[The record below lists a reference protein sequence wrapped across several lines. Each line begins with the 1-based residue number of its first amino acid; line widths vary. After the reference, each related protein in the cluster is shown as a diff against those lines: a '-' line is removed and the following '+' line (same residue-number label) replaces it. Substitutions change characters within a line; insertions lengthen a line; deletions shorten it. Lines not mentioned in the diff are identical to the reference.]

1 MLEGKDEVRRYM
13 AEAYA
18 TPPDFEM
25 TDMIESGEHLTAI
38 GEITLTEGDVSTRFA
53 ACDVW
58 RLSDGKLSE
67 LRAFVVELEA

>member
-1 MLEGKDEVRRYM
+1 
-13 AEAYA
+13 
-18 TPPDFEM
+18 M

-38 GEITLTEGDVSTRFA
+38 GEITLTQGGVSTRYA

-67 LRAFVVELEA
+67 LRAFVVELMA